1 MATNSTNSHGAVIWL
16 TGTPASGK
24 STIAGLIEQQ
34 LCEAGLPVENLDADE
49 VRANLSPNLGYTEE
63 ARDENTK
70 RLAWMAEMLSKYGVN
85 VLVAAVSPLQK
96 YRDRAREWC
105 PNFVEVMVYAPLES
119 CKERDPKGLYA
130 RAERGEI
137 NDIAGWHMPFE
148 APESPEVYIDTTS
161 LSPEESAS
169 LVLDRVKDLGYV

>member
-1 MATNSTNSHGAVIWL
+1 
-16 TGTPASGK
+16 
-24 STIAGLIEQQ
+24 
-34 LCEAGLPVENLDADE
+34 
-49 VRANLSPNLGYTEE
+49 
-63 ARDENTK
+63 
-70 RLAWMAEMLSKYGVN
+70 
-85 VLVAAVSPLQK
+85 
-96 YRDRAREWC
+96 
-105 PNFVEVMVYAPLES
+105 MVYAPLDT

-169 LVLDRVKDLGYV
+169 LVLDRVKELGYV